1 MRLLVLADLHLDEVT
16 DPHHLAA
23 LSEAIGEAGRGAD
36 LMIVAGDLAEN
47 AVLNWPKVLR
57 WLRRLYPAAQTI
69 VVPGNHDYYGGNL
82 STLDGDLALI
92 CKDEGCRFGQCLR
105 TDFGDVRI
113 LTTTL
118 WTDLQLFGVRG
129 TQVFEDTLCKA
140 QMMPDY
146 GIEAIGFGR
155 PERRLWPEDT
165 TRVHA
170 VQKAWLMG
178 ELSIP
183 WPGKTVVITHHAPS
197 ASVAGPITPLS
208 PCFASNL
215 EAEMEQ
221 YQPAAW
227 IFGHTHRPA
236 EVCGYGRTLLRNV
249 SVGYEHEL
257 QPGEVLDRVQTG
269 LIDVGDL

>member
-23 LSEAIGEAGRGAD
+23 LSDAIGKAGKGAD

-47 AVLNWPKVLR
+47 AIRNWPKALH
-57 WLRRLYPAAQTI
+57 WLGRLYPLAQTI

-82 STLDGDLALI
+82 STLDGDLARI
-92 CKDEGCRFGQCLR
+92 CNDAGCRFGQCLQ
-105 TDFGDVRI
+105 TDLGDVRI

-118 WTDLQLFGVRG
+118 WTDLQLFAARG
-129 TQVFEDTLCKA
+129 TRVFEDTVWQV

-146 GIEAIGFGR
+146 GGGAIGFGS

-165 TRVHA
+165 TQVHA
-170 VQKAWLMG
+170 AQKAWLTG
-178 ELSIP
+178 ELSTP

-215 EAEMEQ
+215 EAEIEQ
-221 YQPAAW
+221 YRPTAW
-227 IFGHTHRPA
+227 LFGHTHRPA
-236 EVCGYGRTLLRNV
+236 EARSIRGTALRNV
-249 SVGYEHEL
+249 SVGYE
-257 QPGEVLDRVQTG
+257 
-269 LIDVGDL
+269 